1 MLHSMS
7 AAQFWVPIAIEV
19 VAGAL
24 SAALL
29 ARLVPPLSLG
39 RWMNVLVGAI
49 GGIALTWITGR
60 IPVLEQFVEPAVGE
74 PSALSSELLVGVGV
88 AGLIGGALFVAI
100 GGLLRNQLRN

>member
-1 MLHSMS
+1 MS
-7 AAQFWVPIAIEV
+7 TAQFWVPIAIEV

-39 RWMNVLVGAI
+39 RLMNVLVGAV

-60 IPVLEQFVEPAVGE
+60 IPALEKFVEPGAGDPTV
-74 PSALSSELLVGVGV
+74 LTSELLVGVGV